1 MSEVEIEEIEEV
13 DIKDAF
19 SSKLIVWNDDHN
31 SFEDVIEALI
41 TVCQHNLQQA
51 EQCTLI
57 IHNNGKCAVKDGD
70 YDKLKPMKEAITE
83 RGIKATIS

>member
-1 MSEVEIEEIEEV
+1 MTEVEEIEEV

-31 SFEDVIEALI
+31 SFQDVIEALI
-41 TVCQHNLQQA
+41 TVCKHNLQQA

>member
-1 MSEVEIEEIEEV
+1 MTEVEEIEEV

-31 SFEDVIEALI
+31 SFQDVIEALI